1 MEISGKILEVL
12 PKVTG
17 TNKSGNPWQKQEFIL
32 EVQGGQYPKKAL
44 MGIWGDK
51 VDQFQVQKG
60 EDVTVSFDIDC
71 REYNGRWYNDIRAW
85 NVVKKGGS
93 TSPENTTPTQVI
105 SEAPS
110 DVDNLIID
118 QDISADT
125 SMGGDSLPF

>member
-1 MEISGKILEVL
+1 MEITGKILEVL

-85 NVVKKGGS
+85 NVVKKSGAQPSAIS
-93 TSPENTTPTQVI
+93 TPAAPI
-105 SEAPS
+105 HEAPA
-110 DVDNLIID
+110 DVDNMIISG
-118 QDISADT
+118 DISADA
-125 SMGGDSLPF
+125 SAGDEGLPF

>member
-1 MEISGKILEVL
+1 MEITGKILEVL

-85 NVVKKGGS
+85 NVVKKSGS
-93 TSPENTTPTQVI
+93 QPSSVSSSAAPIHETP
-105 SEAPS
+105 A
-110 DVDNLIID
+110 DVDNMLISGD
-118 QDISADT
+118 VSADA
-125 SMGGDSLPF
+125 SGGDEGLPF

>member
-1 MEISGKILEVL
+1 MEITGRILEVL

-32 EVQGGQYPKKAL
+32 EVQGGQYPRKAL

-51 VDQFQVQKG
+51 VDQFQIQKG

-85 NVVKKGGS
+85 NVVKKSGAQ
-93 TSPENTTPTQVI
+93 TSA
-105 SEAPS
+105 APS
-110 DVDNLIID
+110 PAAPIHETSADVDNMLING
-118 QDISADT
+118 DISADA
-125 SMGGDSLPF
+125 SSGDEGLPF

>member
-1 MEISGKILEVL
+1 MEIAGKILEVL

-44 MGIWGDK
+44 MGIWGEK

-60 EDVTVSFDIDC
+60 EEVTVSFDIDC

-85 NVVKKGGS
+85 NVVKKSGAPVQS
-93 TSPENTTPTQVI
+93 APQVSSPI
-105 SEAPS
+105 SETPA
-110 DVDNLIID
+110 DVDNLIIS
-118 QDISADT
+118 QDISADST
-125 SMGGDSLPF
+125 SGGEDLPF

>member
-1 MEISGKILEVL
+1 MEIAGKILEVL

-44 MGIWGDK
+44 MGIWGEK

-60 EDVTVSFDIDC
+60 EEVTVSFDIDC

-85 NVVKKGGS
+85 NVVKKSGAPAQS
-93 TSPENTTPTQVI
+93 APQVSSPI
-105 SEAPS
+105 SETPA
-110 DVDNLIID
+110 DVDNLIIS
-118 QDISADT
+118 QDISADST
-125 SMGGDSLPF
+125 SGGEDLPF

>member
-1 MEISGKILEVL
+1 MEITGRILEVL

-85 NVVKKGGS
+85 NVVKKSGAQ
-93 TSPENTTPTQVI
+93 TSA
-105 SEAPS
+105 APS
-110 DVDNLIID
+110 PAAPIHETPADVDNMLING
-118 QDISADT
+118 DISADA
-125 SMGGDSLPF
+125 SSGDEGLPF